1 MRSQT
6 LKQSVK
12 QLILHGVEFAGF
24 NRLARH
30 YTRRRLLA
38 LCYHGVLSA
47 ECLPNDARLNL
58 AVTAAQFDQQMQELR
73 RNWNP
78 VTIEQVRQSIE
89 EGVPL
94 PDKAVLV
101 TFDDGFRNNLTVAQ
115 PILEKYQIPAIVFIT
130 TDMIGT
136 DNLIWAV
143 ELIERLVS
151 WKQMRFTLGATQ
163 YVLPPPDTPE
173 RTWAVSSIMDSIRNV
188 SQQESQAFVE
198 HVKNQTTLDL
208 SPAWKRELYEFM
220 NWDEVRQIQQKGFAI
235 GAHTASHPILSHLE
249 PEELEAEM
257 SGSSMLIEQ
266 ELEKSSA
273 KIEGEKFDESKE
285 RAEKETKTKID
296 TIAYP
301 FGSQYDYSDEVVS
314 KARDLGFRLGFTL
327 TERRNPKVLDP
338 MRISRICICNDLTLA
353 SFRALISGIRGN

>member
-12 QLILHGVEFAGF
+12 QSILHGVEFAGF
-24 NRLARH
+24 NRLARY
-30 YTRRRLLA
+30 YTRRRLLG

-47 ECLPNDARLNL
+47 ECPSNDARLLL
-58 AVTAAQFDQQMQELR
+58 AVTASQFDQHMQELR

-78 VTIEQVRQSIE
+78 VSVEQVRQSIE
-89 EGVPL
+89 EGIPL

-136 DNLIWAV
+136 GKLIWTV

-151 WKQMRFTLGATQ
+151 WEKTRFTLGETEHI
-163 YVLPPPDTPE
+163 LPPPDTPE
-173 RTWAVSSIMDSIRNV
+173 RTRTVSSIMGALRSA
-188 SQQESQAFVE
+188 SPQESQAFVE
-198 HVKNQTTLDL
+198 QVRSQTTLDF
-208 SPAWKRELYEFM
+208 SPDWKKELYEFM
-220 NWDEVRQIQQKGFAI
+220 NWEEVRQIQQKGFAI
-235 GAHTASHPILSHLE
+235 GAHTVSHPILSKLE
-249 PEELEAEM
+249 PEQLERELKRSKEQ
-257 SGSSMLIEQ
+257 IEQ
-266 ELEKSSA
+266 EA
-273 KIEGEKFDESKE
+273 G
-285 RAEKETKTKID
+285 TNID

-301 FGSQYDYSDEVVS
+301 FGSQYDYSDEVVN

-327 TERRNPKVLDP
+327 TERRNSEMLDP
-338 MRISRICICNDLTLA
+338 MRIHRICVGNDLTLS